1 MSKTKTEEYKYPCVY
16 TVNSKSEPTFFYSS
30 IQQGHFGVP
39 KFIWSNGSISSI
51 GSYVDMNGDYG
62 LTQFA
67 YAIVDKQKNLPKI
80 KKVFDSKEFRNI
92 MELCAVGQIS
102 VNYKVISIFKKDFWK
117 VFLDNKDETKTD
129 KKEEEPKKTPIKL
142 DEKIVLI
149 PATEAIED
157 VSIAIPSPI
166 QKKKRTIKKRPKLIL
181 VESSDDKVVPKKPID
196 PNADKIFNPFTNRHV
211 KNTKANRKKIEKQ
224 TLKRG
229 GKLNKKTIKIRTI
242 LNFPRPPFRL

>member
-1 MSKTKTEEYKYPCVY
+1 LTLIKFKIITGPKYKGNILNNYY
-16 TVNSKSEPTFFYSS
+16 KIITNIKS
-30 IQQGHFGVP
+30 
-39 KFIWSNGSISSI
+39 
-51 GSYVDMNGDYG
+51 
-62 LTQFA
+62 
-67 YAIVDKQKNLPKI
+67 
-80 KKVFDSKEFRNI
+80 
-92 MELCAVGQIS
+92 
-102 VNYKVISIFKKDFWK
+102 
-117 VFLDNKDETKTD
+117 
-129 KKEEEPKKTPIKL
+129 KKTPIKL